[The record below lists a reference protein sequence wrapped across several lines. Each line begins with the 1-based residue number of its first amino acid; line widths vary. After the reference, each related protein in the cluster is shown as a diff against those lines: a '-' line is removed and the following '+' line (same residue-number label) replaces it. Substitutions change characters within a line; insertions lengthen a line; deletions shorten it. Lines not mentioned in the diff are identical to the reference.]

1 MQHKGEQKVRYVTK
15 SNRKGKK
22 DQRQPLD
29 LECKFSFFS
38 EASQKK
44 KKPGDIFYNCFSN
57 SKKKFCLSSSPLSS
71 LNFSFF
77 LTAVTSDWS

>member
-38 EASQKK
+38 EASQKTN
-44 KKPGDIFYNCFSN
+44 PVIFFTVV
-57 SKKKFCLSSSPLSS
+57 FQ
-71 LNFSFF
+71 FF
-77 LTAVTSDWS
+77 LKSST